1 VVPHIGNGYADHKM
15 KDRMRADIGIK
26 NITNL
31 LLTQVRSAIKIYQDM
46 EDLEKQREGEM
57 NNTQSSSNQQK

>member
-1 VVPHIGNGYADHKM
+1 M

-46 EDLEKQREGEM
+46 EDLEKQREGKM
-57 NNTQSSSNQQK
+57 NNIQSSSNKQN